1 MHLKRKRRSF
11 LDEVRQTMETH
22 GMVSPGE
29 HVLMGISGGP
39 DSVALLLCL
48 VELRAELNLTLGVA
62 HINHLLR
69 GEESDGDEKFVEE
82 LARTLGLS
90 FHLLKI
96 DVAELARGGKTSLEE
111 TARQVRYDF
120 FTALCRKKGYTRTA
134 VGHTLDDNTEQ
145 VLMNLLRGSGP
156 RGLAGIPPVR
166 DSWII
171 RPLIQCSKGEILAFL
186 EKKNQPYVVDS
197 TNLETLFLRNRIRN
211 KLLPLLRQEY
221 NPGITDNLNRMSR
234 IMGEEEKWMDSETKA
249 VFNRICLNE
258 SGSEVCLC
266 LASFNDLAMAL
277 KRRIVRRA
285 VEQVKGDLRRITL
298 VQVDAIVALAA
309 ATSPGQNLD
318 LPGRVRITKLGKSLC
333 FKKEAIPL
341 REIGKAMKRKKRS
354 WNRDK
359 VFLA

>member
-1 MHLKRKRRSF
+1 
-11 LDEVRQTMETH
+11 MEAH
-22 GMVSPGE
+22 GMTNPGE
-29 HVLMGISGGP
+29 HILMGVSGGP

-62 HINHLLR
+62 HINHSLR
-69 GEESDGDEKFVEE
+69 GEESDGDEKFVEK
-82 LARTLGLS
+82 LARTLTLS
-90 FHLLKI
+90 FHPLKI
-96 DVAELARGGKTSLEE
+96 DVAELANKGKTSLEE

-166 DSWII
+166 DNWII
-171 RPLIQCSKGEILAFL
+171 RPLIQRSKGEILAFL
-186 EKKNQPYVVDS
+186 EEKNQPYVLDS
-197 TNLETLFLRNRIRN
+197 TNLETVFLRNRIRN
-211 KLLPLLRQEY
+211 ELLPLLRQEY

-234 IMGEEEKWMDSETKA
+234 IMGEEERWMENEAKA

-258 SGSEVCLC
+258 SGNGVSLC
-266 LASFNDLAMAL
+266 LPSFNDLALAL

-285 VEQVKGDLRRITL
+285 VKQVKGDLRRITL

-309 ATSPGQNLD
+309 ATSPGQSLD
-318 LPGRVRITKLGKSLC
+318 LPGRVRITKLGQSLC
-333 FKKEAIPL
+333 FKKETLPL
-341 REIGKAMKRKKRS
+341 REIGKTMKRKKRS
-354 WNRDK
+354 RSGDK